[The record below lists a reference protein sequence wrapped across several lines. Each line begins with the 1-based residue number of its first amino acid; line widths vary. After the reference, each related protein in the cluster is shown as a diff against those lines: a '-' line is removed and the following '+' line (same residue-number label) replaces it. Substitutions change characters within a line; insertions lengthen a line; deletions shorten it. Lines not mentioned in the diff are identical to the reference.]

1 MKKIFNGIG
10 LLVAVFSIFFFL
22 LVADKIVYHNDETVY
37 DLELSHNISSDLL
50 SEVAKETYVM
60 IRLVDSKNISFGKNE
75 LDVTFINPDSTVSV
89 GKQSSVFPKDNIN
102 YYVYNEKEKSKN
114 IKFFTIQSNSEK
126 KINNLKRSLEKKG
139 YSVNIH
145 KNETVDFNLGMLF
158 SSLNLEFFSLLTLL
172 IIHVCWLTKFSYK
185 KLIKKRDSM

>member
-60 IRLVDSKNISFGKNE
+60 IRLVDSKNISFGKN
-75 LDVTFINPDSTVSV
+75 VSV
-89 GKQSSVFPKDNIN
+89 K
-102 YYVYNEKEKSKN
+102 
-114 IKFFTIQSNSEK
+114 
-126 KINNLKRSLEKKG
+126 
-139 YSVNIH
+139 
-145 KNETVDFNLGMLF
+145 
-158 SSLNLEFFSLLTLL
+158 
-172 IIHVCWLTKFSYK
+172 
-185 KLIKKRDSM
+185 